1 MNKIKK
7 YSLMCIISI
16 IILILCRSGC
26 VYAND
31 IAVYLGENRDGW
43 FCVQRDSDPVN
54 GAVKDGITY
63 TYTSNSGSQF
73 ERAFAYLL
81 KSAKESKQNPGLPT
95 NDFRIGMYPVG
106 WDKSNYWTGSQPC
119 GGMHQNCL
127 WKLIYEANKNG
138 TATAPFNVK
147 NSYGEVNAIDFNAIK
162 TSWGFTKEEA
172 NELYNKAIKAKQ
184 ESYVENVDI
193 KTDGLKMNAET
204 NIGSLKITKLSGT
217 IQNIKIYWA
226 DNTNEQISTNKQ
238 GANFQ
243 IYSNK
248 ECTQTRDISSIKA
261 SETIY
266 IKNKKNS
273 DIVNMEIE
281 VGQKESG
288 QGYKVT
294 FELYESPIRT
304 KCYTCNSSR

>member
-1 MNKIKK
+1 MF
-7 YSLMCIISI
+7 IISI
-16 IILILCRSGC
+16 IILILSSSTY

-31 IAVYLGENRDGW
+31 IATYLGENRDGW
-43 FCVQRDSDPVN
+43 FCVQKGTDPTN
-54 GAVKDGITY
+54 GAATNIGTY

-95 NDFRIGMYPVG
+95 NDFRIGLYPKN
-106 WDKSNYWTGSQPC
+106 WDKSGTWTGYQPY
-119 GGMHQNCL
+119 GGMHQHCL

-138 TATAPFNVK
+138 TATAPFNNQNK
-147 NSYGEVNAIDFNAIK
+147 YKDENYFEYSNETNYGFSISEANKVYDAAIK
-162 TSWGFTKEEA
+162 TKKE
-172 NELYNKAIKAKQ
+172 
-184 ESYVENVDI
+184 SFVENVDI

-204 NIGSLKITKLSGT
+204 NIGSLNITKLSGT

-238 GANFQ
+238 GTNFQ

-248 ECTQTRDISSIKA
+248 ECTQTKDISSIKA

-273 DIVNMEIE
+273 DIVNMEID